1 MKRSHHHHHHHQKG
15 TTSSRFP
22 KRRVINAFIYN
33 FFLFTSGL
41 AAGVILNSYIRNASF
56 NLLHLTNFSN
66 IISPSPNSPA
76 PAAAIFPPSPSPT
89 IQPPEATPFQPPI
102 EDDHDQNDVVV
113 HRVGL
118 VEYLKV
124 PDVRHDME
132 EEELLW
138 RASMVSK
145 LRKYPFKRI
154 PKVAFL
160 FLTKGPIVLHQMWE
174 MFFKGVDQGLYSI
187 YVHSNPFY
195 SEPSDESPIFRGRRI
210 PSKGKVT
217 MMEAERRLLANAL
230 LDISNERFILL
241 SESCIPLFNFSTIYT
256 YLINSQQVYVEA
268 YHSTAARNRYTQDM
282 LPEVTVS
289 HWRKG
294 SQWFEIDREL
304 ATEVVSDRKYF
315 TKFQRH
321 CKNRPCYV
329 DEHYLPTYFSIMHW
343 RRNSNRS
350 LTWVDWSNGGIHPNR
365 YVRTEVTVQFLEK
378 LRSGGSCLYNGRS
391 TTTCHLFGR
400 KFLTTSLIRLL
411 RYAPRVMHFNP

>member
-210 PSKGKVT
+210 PSKQPPPSLPQRPPSLQPRPPSFHPLSSSLHLLLSSLHPNLQNT
-217 MMEAERRLLANAL
+217 LSRRAEVRETDSGRKGPSDLEKGLGSRGSSDLEKGRQRACTDLRFRRLLDYLAPL
-230 LDISNERFILL
+230 LRCHLCSDEQQQCRPFLQFRRYQWICRLNLSKQIWNPLL
-241 SESCIPLFNFSTIYT
+241 S
-256 YLINSQQVYVEA
+256 
-268 YHSTAARNRYTQDM
+268 
-282 LPEVTVS
+282 
-289 HWRKG
+289 G
-294 SQWFEIDREL
+294 
-304 ATEVVSDRKYF
+304 
-315 TKFQRH
+315 RH
-321 CKNRPCYV
+321 PF
-329 DEHYLPTYFSIMHW
+329 LL
-343 RRNSNRS
+343 RS
-350 LTWVDWSNGGIHPNR
+350 LDLQPTALPS
-365 YVRTEVTVQFLEK
+365 Y
-378 LRSGGSCLYNGRS
+378 
-391 TTTCHLFGR
+391 
-400 KFLTTSLIRLL
+400 
-411 RYAPRVMHFNP
+411 

>member
-1 MKRSHHHHHHHQKG
+1 MKRSHHHHHHHHQKG

-76 PAAAIFPPSPSPT
+76 PAAPIFPPSPSPT

-145 LRKYPFKRI
+145 LRKYPFKRV

-210 PSKGKVT
+210 PSK
-217 MMEAERRLLANAL
+217 
-230 LDISNERFILL
+230 
-241 SESCIPLFNFSTIYT
+241 
-256 YLINSQQVYVEA
+256 
-268 YHSTAARNRYTQDM
+268 TQ
-282 LPEVTVS
+282 
-289 HWRKG
+289 
-294 SQWFEIDREL
+294 
-304 ATEVVSDRKYF
+304 
-315 TKFQRH
+315 
-321 CKNRPCYV
+321 
-329 DEHYLPTYFSIMHW
+329 YFSDSGMGQ
-343 RRNSNRS
+343 SNHDGSRKTTAS
-350 LTWVDWSNGGIHPNR
+350 KRTTRHLKRTIHPP
-365 YVRTEVTVQFLEK
+365 L
-378 LRSGGSCLYNGRS
+378 
-391 TTTCHLFGR
+391 
-400 KFLTTSLIRLL
+400 
-411 RYAPRVMHFNP
+411 RVMHTTLQLLDNLHLPHQLPTSLRGGIPFDSGTQPLHARHAPRGDSVTLEERVTVVRDR

>member
-210 PSKGKVT
+210 PSKIVEWGKVT

-282 LPEVTVS
+282 LPE
-289 HWRKG
+289 
-294 SQWFEIDREL
+294 L

-329 DEHYLPTYFSIMHW
+329 DEHYLPTY
-343 RRNSNRS
+343 
-350 LTWVDWSNGGIHPNR
+350 GGIHPNR